1 MKTFNKPPK
10 TLAEQIDLLKA
21 RGMQF
26 ANEQDAQFY
35 LGQINYYRLGAY
47 WLPFEETHSPHCFK
61 AETTFEQ
68 VLELYIFD
76 RELRLLILDAIE
88 RLEVAVRTR
97 FAYELAHRHGCHAYL
112 DGQYFK
118 PAYHWQKSLAIL
130 KEEVERADEIFID
143 HYKRTYDDPKQPP
156 IWATCEVM
164 SFGQLS
170 KWYQLLA
177 PMQTRKA
184 ISKHF
189 DCDEKQF
196 EGLLQHFVYL
206 RNTCAHHSRLWNR
219 KFTKTI
225 AQPRS
230 KPFGLAQQ
238 CNFDQTV
245 SADRKLYNSL
255 VFLLYFMDKIAPQ
268 HTWRK
273 RLMDLLIT
281 HNNISKTWMGFPE
294 DWQTY
299 SIWQIAQH

>member
-1 MKTFNKPPK
+1 MKSFNKPAK
-10 TLAEQIDLLKA
+10 TFAEQIELLKA

-26 ANEQDAQFY
+26 ANEQEAQFY
-35 LGQINYYRLGAY
+35 LEQINYYRLGAY
-47 WLPFEETHSPHCFK
+47 WLPFEYTHSPHCFK
-61 AETTFEQ
+61 PETSFEQ
-68 VLELYIFD
+68 VLELYVFD

-112 DGQYFK
+112 QGQYFK
-118 PAYHWQKSLAIL
+118 PTFRWQSLLESL
-130 KEEVERADEIFID
+130 KTEVSRADEVFIE
-143 HYKRTYDDPKQPP
+143 HYKRTYDDPELPP

-177 PMQTRKA
+177 PIQTRKA
-184 ISKHF
+184 ISSHF

-225 AQPRS
+225 A
-230 KPFGLAQQ
+230 
-238 CNFDQTV
+238 
-245 SADRKLYNSL
+245 
-255 VFLLYFMDKIAPQ
+255 I
-268 HTWRK
+268 
-273 RLMDLLIT
+273 
-281 HNNISKTWMGFPE
+281 
-294 DWQTY
+294 Y
-299 SIWQIAQH
+299 SI